1 MLSIVS
7 SPSPLDPEVLESLRM
22 LTVPGEPD
30 VLIDIAQVFLAEVP
44 AGLNGLEQALGRGDA
59 DTVRKLAHSL
69 KGSALDL
76 GAGSMAA
83 ACSSIEHAAGDG
95 FLETV
100 TAQWPILV
108 RTFDD
113 VRAALE
119 AEIAR

>member
-1 MLSIVS
+1 
-7 SPSPLDPEVLESLRM
+7 M

-30 VLIDIAQVFLAEVP
+30 VFIDIARVFLDQVP
-44 AGLNGLEQALGRGDA
+44 AGLDDLEEALGREDA
-59 DTVRKLAHSL
+59 DGVRKHAHSL

-83 ACSSIEHAAGDG
+83 VCNSIEHAADPG

-108 RTFDD
+108 RAFDD
-113 VRAALE
+113 ARAALE
-119 AEIAR
+119 AEMAR